1 MSSTKFSIK
10 CGLIILI
17 NGLFSSFLLVL
28 NFKRIIVGKWSD
40 KEWVITAG
48 ETTLFIIELFT

>member
-1 MSSTKFSIK
+1 MSVKTFVNFSKLGASKLRSLEFMSSTKFSIK

-28 NFKRIIVGKWSD
+28 NFK
-40 KEWVITAG
+40 
-48 ETTLFIIELFT
+48 